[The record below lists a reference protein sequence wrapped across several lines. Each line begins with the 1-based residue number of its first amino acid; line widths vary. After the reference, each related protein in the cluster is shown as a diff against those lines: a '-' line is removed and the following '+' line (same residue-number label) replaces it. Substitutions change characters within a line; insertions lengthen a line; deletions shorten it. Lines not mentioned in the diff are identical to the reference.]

1 MRRKA
6 EHDLVNCHS
15 RDWWEN
21 QILQWVHNEV
31 DLEMLRMQLLDGYTL
46 YEITAEIQKIKN
58 LEYDQVKKRTA
69 KAKTQLFS
77 HLARQGE

>member
-1 MRRKA
+1 
-6 EHDLVNCHS
+6 
-15 RDWWEN
+15 
-21 QILQWVHNEV
+21 
-31 DLEMLRMQLLDGYTL
+31 MQLLDGYTL